1 MAKAKTS
8 RMKTSSQMVSDQ
20 EALRKARDPESVGT
34 TAEQDTSSLPPRPGG
49 KLGQIVDRLGAV
61 TGATAD
67 ELAEATGWQKHSV
80 LGALSRLRSRGF
92 AVRFDEV
99 DGRKAYRIEQPE
111 G

>member
-1 MAKAKTS
+1 MTNAKTNRKKS
-8 RMKTSSQMVSDQ
+8 RSQMVSDQ
-20 EALRKARDPESVGT
+20 APTKARDTQSVKT
-34 TAEQDTSSLPPRPGG
+34 TAEQDTSSLPVRPGG
-49 KLGQIVDRLGAV
+49 KLGRIVDRLGAA

-92 AVRFDEV
+92 AVRLDEV
-99 DGRKAYRIEQPE
+99 HGRKAYRIEQRE

>member
-8 RMKTSSQMVSDQ
+8 RKKTSSQMVSDQ
-20 EALRKARDPESVGT
+20 ALTKARYAIGEDDSRARHVQLAG
-34 TAEQDTSSLPPRPGG
+34 APRW
-49 KLGQIVDRLGAV
+49 QARIVDQLGAS

-92 AVRFDEV
+92 AVWLNEV
-99 DGRKAYRIEQPE
+99 HGRKAYRIEQPE

>member
-1 MAKAKTS
+1 MARTKTS
-8 RMKTSSQMVSDQ
+8 RKKTSSPMVSDQ
-20 EALRKARDPESVGT
+20 EALNKAGGPEPVST
-34 TAEQDTSSLPPRPGG
+34 TAEHDTSSLPPRPDG
-49 KLGQIVDRLGAV
+49 KLGQIIDRLGAA

-92 AVRFDEV
+92 AVRLDEV
-99 DGRKAYRIEQPE
+99 HGRKAYRIEQRE